1 VNKFVE
7 MVKDMSI
14 NVMMEIQLMEMD
26 AVINVKLKMDILV
39 VEEQQLPEVH
49 A

>member
-1 VNKFVE
+1 MN
-7 MVKDMSI
+7 I

-39 VEEQQLPEVH
+39 VAEQQLLEVH

>member
-1 VNKFVE
+1 MSKFVE
-7 MVKDMSI
+7 MVKDMNI
-14 NVMMEIQLMEMD
+14 NVMMEIQLMKMD

-39 VEEQQLPEVH
+39 VAEQQLLEVN

>member
-1 VNKFVE
+1 

-26 AVINVKLKMDILV
+26 AVINVKLKMGILA
-39 VEEQQLPEVH
+39 VEEQQLLEVH